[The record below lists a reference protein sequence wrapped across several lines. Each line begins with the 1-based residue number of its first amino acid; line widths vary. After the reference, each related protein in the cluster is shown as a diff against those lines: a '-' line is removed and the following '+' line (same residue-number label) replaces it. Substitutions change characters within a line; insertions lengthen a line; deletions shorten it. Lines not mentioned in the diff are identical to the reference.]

1 MRAFLRMSTSTFAL
15 ALLSAP
21 VAAMPFSFS
30 TGDPDGKIATASRP
44 DGSGKIEIESADDFI
59 LGATTTITSAS
70 FIGLL
75 AGAAVGDVGQVR
87 VEIYRVFP
95 NDSDVTRTS
104 GPPTFSTDQVPT
116 RVNSPSDV
124 EFFDPDIKALS
135 ITALSQN
142 FMAANSVL
150 NGTNEKPN
158 NTTGGDGPVTG
169 QEVLFDVSFTQPF
182 VLPPDHYFFVPQ
194 VEITDPD
201 GEFYWLSAP
210 RPIGGGTGPFA
221 PDLQSWIRN
230 EDLDPDWLRVGTDI
244 VGGTPAPTFNADF
257 SLTGTVPEP
266 ASLSLL
272 ALALTRLGVIRR
284 RRSRH
289 R

>member
-150 NGTNEKPN
+150 NGINEKPN
-158 NTTGGDGPVTG
+158 NTTGKRWTSCKPGTAKTTPR
-169 QEVLFDVSFTQPF
+169 Q
-182 VLPPDHYFFVPQ
+182 
-194 VEITDPD
+194 
-201 GEFYWLSAP
+201 
-210 RPIGGGTGPFA
+210 RPI
-221 PDLQSWIRN
+221 
-230 EDLDPDWLRVGTDI
+230 
-244 VGGTPAPTFNADF
+244 
-257 SLTGTVPEP
+257 
-266 ASLSLL
+266 
-272 ALALTRLGVIRR
+272 
-284 RRSRH
+284 
-289 R
+289 